1 MDEEIRNC
9 ECQDFRYRRKACKL
23 MFLLKL
29 YNRSLKI
36 FTEEA
41 QQLQTVATNTNT
53 IEPAESSA
61 EEHTLD
67 RKRRN
72 ILLSL
77 GNLRHCRRKIN
88 NINEEETL
96 DDIY

>member
-1 MDEEIRNC
+1 MDGEIGSC
-9 ECQDFRYRRKACKL
+9 ECQDFRYRRKACKH

-29 YNRSLKI
+29 YNRSLNI

-41 QQLQTVATNTNT
+41 RQLQTVATNTNT
-53 IEPAESSA
+53 IKSAESSA
-61 EEHTLD
+61 EQHNID